1 MSILKKLKES
11 LDEAR
16 VPYEVYDHA
25 LAYTAQE
32 IAQRQHIPGREMA
45 KVVILKADG
54 AYVMTVLP
62 ASRLISLPKVRVAL
76 GAKEIRLATESEF
89 LSLFPGCEIGAMPP
103 FGNLFG
109 LPVYVDPEL
118 EKDKCIYFNAGN
130 HVQTVQV
137 RYEDFKAVVRPIV
150 VPLTEGGRKKAA

>member
-130 HVQTVQV
+130 HVQTVKV
-137 RYEDFKAVVRPIV
+137 RYEDFKAVVQPIV